1 MKTEHYAHRPH
12 TFVLKTFMPP
22 PTRST
27 PMGILKLSMW
37 FADQKKPTRRRLFLE
52 KSQNKKNFIFVIIFI
67 FNPKTQIM
75 KNTYV
80 LLLFTGVL
88 IFGCQKPK
96 DFAELSGKI
105 THPNSDSLVVSNRD
119 GYKKVIAVQSDGTF
133 SDTLKV
139 EEGRYTFYDG
149 GEYGTIFLKNGNSTS
164 FKLDTKEFD
173 ETLKFKG
180 DDADKSN
187 FLIAYA
193 LLQEKYLD
201 AELLYQSPEEVKNT
215 FNKLRADYESL
226 KSDYSSIESEYFL
239 KDDERFDKMKMSYL
253 EYYESQN
260 ALKKEFAGKPSPT
273 FKNYE
278 NYNGGTSSLKDFRG
292 KYVYIDVWATWCGP
306 CKVEIPYLKKIE
318 QKFHDKNIEF
328 ISISVDDAR
337 RSGTMAKAYKDWR
350 AMVKDKNLTGTQLI
364 TGNGWDVD
372 FVKDYKING
381 IPRFIL
387 IDPRGNI
394 IDPDAPR
401 PSSAKLNKI
410 LEDLLGA

>member
-1 MKTEHYAHRPH
+1 
-12 TFVLKTFMPP
+12 
-22 PTRST
+22 
-27 PMGILKLSMW
+27 
-37 FADQKKPTRRRLFLE
+37 
-52 KSQNKKNFIFVIIFI
+52 
-67 FNPKTQIM
+67 M

-80 LLLFTGVL
+80 LALFIGVL

-105 THPNSDSLVVSNRD
+105 THPNSDSIVVSNGD
-119 GYKKVIAVQSDGTF
+119 GYKKVISVQSDGTF

-139 EEGRYTFYDG
+139 DEGRYTFYDG

-164 FKLDTKEFD
+164 FTLDTKEFD

-187 FLIAYA
+187 FLIAYS
-193 LLQEKYLD
+193 LLQEKHLD
-201 AELLYQSPEEVKNT
+201 NDFNDFEEVKT
-215 FNKLRADYESL
+215 AFNKLKGDFESL
-226 KSDYSSIESEYFL
+226 KSDYSSIDSTYFAE
-239 KDDERFDKMKMSYL
+239 DNEGFDKMKKGFL
-253 EYYESQN
+253 EYFEGKY
-260 ALKKEFAGKPSPT
+260 ALKKEFAGKPSPIFT
-273 FKNYE
+273 NYE

-306 CKVEIPYLKKIE
+306 CKVEIPYLKKLE

-337 RSGTMAKAYKDWR
+337 RSGTMAKAYKAWR

-387 IDPRGNI
+387 IDPKGNI

-401 PSSAKLNKI
+401 PSSPELNEI
-410 LEDLLGA
+410 LETLVGGV

>member
-1 MKTEHYAHRPH
+1 MKKTYAR
-12 TFVLKTFMPP
+12 VLF
-22 PTRST
+22 
-27 PMGILKLSMW
+27 MGILILS
-37 FADQKKPTRRRLFLE
+37 
-52 KSQNKKNFIFVIIFI
+52 
-67 FNPKTQIM
+67 
-75 KNTYV
+75 
-80 LLLFTGVL
+80 
-88 IFGCQKPK
+88 CQKPK

-105 THPNSDSLVVSNRD
+105 THPNSDSIVVSNRD
-119 GYKKVIAVQSDGTF
+119 GYKKVISVQSDGTF
-133 SDTLKV
+133 SDTLKI
-139 EEGRYTFYDG
+139 EEGRYSFYDG

-164 FKLDTKEFD
+164 FTLDTKEFD

-193 LLQEKYLD
+193 LLQEKYLT
-201 AELLYQSPEEVKNT
+201 AELLYETPEEIKNI
-215 FNKLRADYESL
+215 FNKLKSDYESL

-239 KDDERFDKMKMSYL
+239 KDDEGFDKMKLSYL
-253 EYYESQN
+253 RYYESKH
-260 ALKKEFAGKPSPT
+260 ALKKELAGKPSPT

-306 CKVEIPYLKKIE
+306 CKVEIPYLKKLE

-401 PSSAKLNKI
+401 PSITKLNKI